1 MSQTDSFV
9 EEVSEELRRD
19 KLFATFKR
27 YGWIGALVILGLVG
41 WAGWSEY
48 RAAQDRSAAEAA
60 GDEILAALVFEGAG
74 ERSEALGA
82 IALDGEPGAIV
93 AFVRAGEQQLAGD
106 IEGAAATLATVAGD
120 ASLPALYREMAVLKR
135 AMLAV
140 DTPDERIAALTPLA
154 LPGAPYRLLAAEQI
168 AYARLEAGDT
178 EAAIADL
185 RAILVDADLTDGL
198 RQRAENLIVAL
209 GYDLD
214 PATGETTGGSE

>member
-9 EEVSEELRRD
+9 EEVSDELRRD

-27 YGWIGALVILGLVG
+27 YGWIGALAILALVG
-41 WAGWSEY
+41 WAAWSEY
-48 RAAQDRSAAEAA
+48 RAAQARSAAEAA
-60 GDEILAALVFEGAG
+60 GDDILEALMPEGSGDRA
-74 ERSEALGA
+74 EALGA
-82 IALDGEPGAIV
+82 ISLEGEPGAIV
-93 AFVRAGEQQLAGD
+93 ALLRAGEQQLSGD
-106 IEGAAATLATVAGD
+106 IEGAAATLAAVAAD
-120 ASLPALYREMAVLKR
+120 ENLPVLYREMAVLKR
-135 AMLAV
+135 AILAV

-178 EAAIADL
+178 ETAVADM
-185 RAILVDADLTDGL
+185 RAILVDAGLTDGL

-214 PATGETTGGSE
+214 PAAGDETGPSE